1 MAVKARQFYATLSEV
16 VKRASKDETLPPIC
30 AVQFVVKNGILF
42 MIATDRFK
50 VAVGRIEAEDL
61 EDGTWLAGRG
71 DVEALLGTMRAH
83 KLGST
88 KSDKNLV
95 ELSPGETWKI
105 VTQRGVELTLRADW
119 DADFPKVPGFL
130 KNDWDGGIVV
140 SGDKIGADKNFN
152 YGFSEQNALSPQF
165 FVSAPNAEFDVVGVV
180 MPINTKGHADKTPW
194 DKANDLWEELEVK

>member
-30 AVQFVVKNGILF
+30 AVQFIVKNNVLF

-50 VAVGRIEAEDL
+50 IAVGRIEAEGL
-61 EDGTWLAGRG
+61 EDGTWQVGRG

-88 KSDKNLV
+88 KSDKNIV
-95 ELSPGETWKI
+95 ELTPGDTWKL
-105 VTQRGVELTLRADW
+105 VTKRGVELTLRADW
-119 DADFPKVPGFL
+119 DDDFPKVSRFL
-130 KNDWDGGIVV
+130 KNDWGGGIVV
-140 SGDKIGADKNFN
+140 AGDKLGADKNYH
-152 YGFSEQNALSPQF
+152 YGFSEPNALSPQF

-194 DKANDLWEELEVK
+194 DKANDLWEDLEGK

>member
-16 VKRASKDETLPPIC
+16 VKRASKDETLPSLC
-30 AVQFVVKNGILF
+30 AVQFVVKNNVLF

-50 VAVGRIEAEDL
+50 IAVGRIEAEGL
-61 EDGTWLAGRG
+61 ENGTWIVGRD

-95 ELSPGETWKI
+95 ELTPGETWKI

-119 DADFPKVPGFL
+119 DADFPKVQHFIP
-130 KNDWDGGIVV
+130 NDWEQGVTVDGVQ
-140 SGDKIGADKNFN
+140 IGADKNYLYSFDTERD
-152 YGFSEQNALSPQF
+152 GKPQVF
-165 FVSAPNAEFDVVGVV
+165 ASKMDADFDVVGVV
-180 MPINTKGHADKTPW
+180 MPVREPNGDRTWKRCASIR
-194 DKANDLWEELEVK
+194 EELEVK